1 MNIFGSIL
9 DRSKNE
15 VLKSPTYWDMDI
27 DHSFTPNN
35 LWYITFDKGET
46 SKKKLDYNSF
56 SFHKVQNVLYG
67 HVCFKNLKFQIVS
80 IIYTD
85 GMEPIETFIKSYC
98 NEDSNYVFERSDMP
112 ENNWW
117 QLVDLDELSV
127 LPEFENKKNIE
138 CFEILMDEYYGK
150 RKDIIDYEL
159 KFNLFKASDSPE
171 LFNCSDFMYHI
182 GEDAI

>member
-1 MNIFGSIL
+1 MNIFGSVL

-15 VLKSPTYWDMDI
+15 ILKSPTYWDMDI

-67 HVCFKNLKFQIVS
+67 HVCFKNLKFQIVL

-85 GMEPIETFIKSYC
+85 GLGLVKTIIESYC
-98 NEDSNYVFERSDMP
+98 NEDSNYEFKGDSMS
-112 ENNWW
+112 ENNRC
-117 QLVDLDELSV
+117 QLVDLDELRA

-150 RKDIIDYEL
+150 RKDVIDYEL
-159 KFNLFKASDSPE
+159 KFDLFKTSDSSK

-182 GEDAI
+182 DDDKI